1 MSTVADARALP
12 APLTVAGIVWTP
24 TRLRALRHGLWFAAF
39 LYCIASLG
47 WALSDLSGVDAH
59 AYWSSWRN
67 GLYSAGPEQ
76 RDAYLYSPV
85 FAQVLWPLTLLPWP
99 VFYGLWTAAAIAVF
113 AWLLAPLG
121 LRWAIPL
128 ILICMPEIEAGNVW
142 PFFALVLVLGFRFP
156 AAWSFPVLLK
166 VTPGVGVLWFAARRE
181 WRRAAVAIV
190 VALGIAG
197 VSFAFAPGLWTE
209 WIRLLLHPSDF
220 TNPARETLTP
230 MLHFPAAV
238 RLGVGL
244 PLSAALTIYAAR
256 KDRPRLLPMAMLL
269 ASPVTGLNAVA
280 LLAAIPRMGHA
291 GAATPP
297 QTPISDE

>member
-1 MSTVADARALP
+1 MRFDTGTYMSTVADARALP

-47 WALSDLSGVDAH
+47 WALSDLAGVDAH
-59 AYWSSWRN
+59 AYWSAWRH

-99 VFYGLWTAAAIAVF
+99 AFYGLWAAAAVAAF

-181 WRRAAVAIV
+181 WRRAVVAIV

-197 VSFAFAPGLWTE
+197 VSFAFAPGLWAE
-209 WIRLLLHPSDF
+209 WIRPGSRNVDPAAAF
-220 TNPARETLTP
+220 SGRRPARRGTSLERSLDDLRGQKGQASTASGGDVARLSGHRP
-230 MLHFPAAV
+230 QRGRAAGRHSPDGSRRRRPLHQDANL
-238 RLGVGL
+238 R
-244 PLSAALTIYAAR
+244 
-256 KDRPRLLPMAMLL
+256 
-269 ASPVTGLNAVA
+269 
-280 LLAAIPRMGHA
+280 
-291 GAATPP
+291 
-297 QTPISDE
+297 